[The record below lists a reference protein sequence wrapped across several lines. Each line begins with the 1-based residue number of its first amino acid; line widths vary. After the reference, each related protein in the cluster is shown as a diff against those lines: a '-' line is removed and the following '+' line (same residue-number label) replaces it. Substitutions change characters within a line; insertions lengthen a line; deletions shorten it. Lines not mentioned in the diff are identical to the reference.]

1 MVEAYYKEQ
10 ADCKIVVVD
19 DDNDAEMSKLK
30 ARINE
35 GQPDVEDHKID
46 GEAKEIT
53 MHDLRVSIKKNK
65 SDLEIVSE
73 DEIQHSVF
81 LKNTSKEMLQSKIG
95 RRFYPEIISMCF
107 IGTCGLI
114 YCQES
119 NLNYDQTLTLK
130 SCREKNKDDE
140 NYIELLPFM
149 IGLVVYHSF

>member
-1 MVEAYYKEQ
+1 MVEAHYKEQ

-35 GQPDVEDHKID
+35 GQPDVEEHKID

-95 RRFYPEIISMCF
+95 RRFYPEIISMCL
-107 IGTCGLI
+107 IGTCGLM
-114 YCQES
+114 YCQEM
-119 NLNYDQTLTLK
+119 NFLNNDQMLTLK
-130 SCREKNKDDE
+130 SCYKKNKDKE
-140 NYIELLPFM
+140 ISKHATAFK
-149 IGLVVYHSF
+149 

>member
-1 MVEAYYKEQ
+1 MVEAHYKEQ

-19 DDNDAEMSKLK
+19 DDNEAEMIKLK

-35 GQPDVEDHKID
+35 GQPDDEDHKSE
-46 GEAKEIT
+46 EAKEIT

-81 LKNTSKEMLQSKIG
+81 EKNTSKEMLQSKIG
-95 RRFYPEIISMCF
+95 RRYYPEIISMCF
-107 IGTCGLI
+107 LGTCGLI

-119 NLNYDQTLTLK
+119 NLNHDQTVTLA
-130 SCREKNKDDE
+130 SCKKKNDNNE
-140 NYIELLPFM
+140 EYIQLLPFM